1 MMKRR
6 DFTAG
11 VITGIALTGGVFILV
26 NKYGSEATRP
36 TEILRQIAERT
47 LGLSGFQLSGDE
59 RESTLGEL
67 EAMLVESVSSEPD
80 AFSNASTLQAAL
92 EKIML
97 EEIQA
102 GKVDSINGVIMSHT
116 EANLV
121 RYASLLVGDLPQ
133 AAGTIMQSDVAT
145 NPKFGP
151 RATVVGQ
158 VFNEQADGHGGIW
171 VKSETPLPEATKIE
185 IAGEIIKT
193 KWRSDVATGGVY
205 GELLSKIISQTG
217 RYPVALID
225 QDSGRRQV
233 IGTFEVKKRPPPA
246 RTVTGSESTVFC
258 EASSATLRGAG
269 ATSTLLIDTPCAPRS
284 ARLLIGRASLET
296 KLGHSGLS
304 SKVSESDLRGRV
316 QRFQLFDP
324 ISGDTV
330 DLTGLTVKI
339 P

>member
-80 AFSNASTLQAAL
+80 AFLSASTLQAAL

-145 NPKFGP
+145 NPSLVRVRPLWVKFSTSKQM
-151 RATVVGQ
+151 ATVG
-158 VFNEQADGHGGIW
+158 FG
-171 VKSETPLPEATKIE
+171 SSPRPLSLK
-185 IAGEIIKT
+185 
-193 KWRSDVATGGVY
+193 
-205 GELLSKIISQTG
+205 Q
-217 RYPVALID
+217 
-225 QDSGRRQV
+225 
-233 IGTFEVKKRPPPA
+233 
-246 RTVTGSESTVFC
+246 
-258 EASSATLRGAG
+258 
-269 ATSTLLIDTPCAPRS
+269 PRS
-284 ARLLIGRASLET
+284 RSPE
-296 KLGHSGLS
+296 K
-304 SKVSESDLRGRV
+304 
-316 QRFQLFDP
+316 
-324 ISGDTV
+324 
-330 DLTGLTVKI
+330 
-339 P
+339 

>member
-1 MMKRR
+1 MNRR

-11 VITGIALTGGVFILV
+11 VVTGIALTSGGIILV
-26 NKYGSEATRP
+26 NKVGSEATNP
-36 TEILRQIAERT
+36 AELLRQIAERT
-47 LGLSGFQLSGDE
+47 LGMSGFQLSGAE
-59 RESTLGEL
+59 YESTLEEL

-80 AFSNASTLQAAL
+80 AFSSVSTLQAAL

-102 GKVDSINGVIMSHT
+102 GIVDSINGVMMSPT

-121 RYASLLVGDLPQ
+121 RYASLLVGDSPQ
-133 AAGTIMQSDVAT
+133 AASNTMQGDVAT

-158 VFNEQADGHGGIW
+158 VFKEQADGHGGIW

-185 IAGEIIKT
+185 IAGEMVKT
-193 KWRSDVATGGVY
+193 TWRSDVVTGAVY
-205 GELLSKIISQTG
+205 GGLLRRIISQTG
-217 RYPVALID
+217 KYPVALID

-246 RTVTGSESTVFC
+246 RTLAGSESTVFC
-258 EASSATLRGAG
+258 ESSSATLRGDG

-284 ARLLIGRASLET
+284 AKLLIGEASLET
-296 KLGHSGLS
+296 KLGPSGLATKMS
-304 SKVSESDLRGRV
+304 ASELNRRAK
-316 QRFQLFDP
+316 RFQLFDP
-324 ISGDTV
+324 ITGDIV
-330 DLTGLTVKI
+330 DLSDLTVKM